1 MFCENC
7 GAPLEDGVKFCP
19 NCGTKVMGEA
29 PASAPAAARPQQTG
43 KLYYPD
49 PKRYTTYTSFKAMME
64 MYSADDIDDFPND

>member
-29 PASAPAAARPQQTG
+29 PASAPAAATPQQTG

-49 PKRYTTYTSFKAMME
+49 PKRYTTYTSFKAMIE